1 MTMMGFVA
9 GRLLVPSVQAGSP
22 ARGTLYTD
30 RVVVLE
36 FHDVSPTDRSTWTM
50 TPERFDQTIGQLKKS
65 GFAFVT
71 PAQVAAFLDHKG
83 TVPPDALLV
92 TFDDGLAD
100 VYTYALPVLRRY
112 HVPFLFTIIGDR
124 IGTVRTCLTSA
135 EIAALDHSGLGTI
148 GAHSWA
154 LHGTV
159 TMFGRS
165 IAQTL
170 AMTAGESY
178 SSRFVRLMR
187 DGRHIQTMIRSLTGT
202 TSPYYAWP
210 FGAYD
215 TASIQAMRLSG
226 FRFFFTSTSGAVTST
241 TDPMRIPRIDVGEHK
256 LTVGRIVTAIADAA
270 WNGNRPPVRAGTSL
284 SVEQQRYL
292 EEEGIREPGRMLYP

>member
-1 MTMMGFVA
+1 MMGFVA
-9 GRLLVPSVQAGSP
+9 GHVLVPSAQAGSA
-22 ARGTLYTD
+22 ARSTLYGD

-50 TPERFDQTIGQLKKS
+50 TPQRFDQTIEQLQKS
-65 GFAFVT
+65 GFVFIS
-71 PAQVAAFLDHKG
+71 PAQLTAFLDHTGK
-83 TVPPDALLV
+83 VPSNALLV

-100 VYTYALPVLRRY
+100 VYTYALPVLERY
-112 HVPFLFTIIGDR
+112 HVPFLFTIIGNR
-124 IGTVRTCLTSA
+124 IGKAPTCLTLA
-135 EIAALDHSGLGTI
+135 EILALDNSGLGVV

-165 IAQTL
+165 IARSL

-178 SSRFVRLMR
+178 STRFVRLMR
-187 DGRHIQTMIRSLTGT
+187 DGQHIQATIRSLTGKG
-202 TSPYYAWP
+202 SLYYAWP

-226 FRFFFTSTSGAVTST
+226 FRFFFTSTSGAVTGR
-241 TDPMRIPRIDVGEHK
+241 TDPTRIPRIDVGENR
-256 LTVGRIVTAIADAA
+256 LSIGQIVAAIADAA
-270 WNGNRPPVRAGTSL
+270 WDGNRPPVRAGASL
-284 SVEQQRYL
+284 SAEQEQYL
-292 EEEGIREPGRMLYP
+292 EDEGIREPGRMLYP